1 VASRVEALDERVAPD
16 PAPGLPF
23 SQVLA
28 ASARRAEDPAMQ
40 TVHEVR
46 IEPLTEEA
54 FAPFGQIISTKRRA
68 PDFRTESGT
77 EGWAV
82 DFRAGRPLLLVLR
95 TAYQGLR
102 FSKLER
108 HFQLTQT
115 FLPLG
120 GSPAAV
126 AVAPSSSSDRSVIP
140 DPTEVRAFLL
150 DGTQG
155 YALAPGTWHSL
166 DRFPLYPPDTRWV
179 IVTDHETQEDLLIAY
194 SGKGGW
200 QLTQEADYR
209 TRFDLAFAL
218 TLGGSLTSPDGH
230 P

>member
-1 VASRVEALDERVAPD
+1 
-16 PAPGLPF
+16 
-23 SQVLA
+23 
-28 ASARRAEDPAMQ
+28 MQ

-46 IEPLTEEA
+46 IEALTEEA
-54 FAPFGQIISTKRRA
+54 FAPFGQIVSAKERA

-82 DFRAGRPLLLVLR
+82 DFRSGRPLLMVLR

-120 GSPAAV
+120 GSPAVV
-126 AVAPSSSSDRSVIP
+126 AVARPSSSDRTVIP
-140 DPTEVRAFLL
+140 DRTEVRAFLL

-179 IVTDHETQEDLLIAY
+179 IVTDHETQEDLLNAY
-194 SGKGGW
+194 SGVGGW
-200 QLTQEADYR
+200 QLTHESDYR
-209 TRFDLAFAL
+209 ARFGLTFAL
-218 TLGGSLTSPDGH
+218 TLGA
-230 P
+230 

>member
-1 VASRVEALDERVAPD
+1 VED
-16 PAPGLPF
+16 
-23 SQVLA
+23 Q
-28 ASARRAEDPAMQ
+28 AMR
-40 TVHEVR
+40 TVHELP
-46 IEPLTEEA
+46 IEPLTDEA
-54 FAPFGQIISTKRRA
+54 FAPFGQIISTKDRA

-82 DFRAGRPLLLVLR
+82 DFRSGRPLVMVLR
-95 TAYQGLR
+95 TQYQGLR

-108 HFQLTQT
+108 HFELTQT

-120 GSPAAV
+120 GAPAAV
-126 AVAPSSSSDRSVIP
+126 AVAPPSSDRSVVP

-150 DGTQG
+150 DGTKG

-179 IVTDHETQEDLLIAY
+179 IITDHETQQDLLTAY

-200 QLTQEADYR
+200 ALTQEADYR
-209 TRFDLAFAL
+209 ARFDLAFAL
-218 TLGGSLTSPDGH
+218 TLGR
-230 P
+230 